1 MRPKKQERSLSDD
14 LFRHRL
20 DNILDCRHALYR
32 LAGLI
37 EWDSFDRAFGRLYR
51 ERGRPGTPTRLM
63 VGLSYLKHA
72 FDLSDEEVVERWIE
86 NPYWQWFCGFEYF
99 QHALPIDP
107 SSMTRWRQRIGADGM
122 EGLLVETV
130 RAGLESGAVKPSS
143 LERVNVDTT
152 VQPKA
157 IAHPTD
163 ARLYLRALNTLVRQA
178 KRHGIKLRQSHTR
191 LAKRASRRAGR
202 YAHARQM
209 KRMRREIKRLKTYLG
224 RVHRDVSRKVDG
236 QPELEHA
243 FARLLP
249 LVERLLNQQR
259 HDKNKLYALHAP
271 EVVCI
276 AKGKAHKK
284 YEFGCKVAVATT
296 NREGFVVASKAFP
309 GNPYDGHT
317 LAQTNEQVVRVSGV
331 EPTRYY
337 ADKGYRGHDYDKPE
351 RVFISG
357 RRRGLTPTMKRE
369 LRRRSAIE
377 PMIGHMKTDGRLGR
391 NYLLGHAGDA
401 VNALLCAAGHNL
413 RLILNHL
420 KALFALILALLSAA
434 ENRNTLRHPPIYSQT

>member
-20 DNILDCRHALYR
+20 DTMLDSRHALCR
-32 LAGLI
+32 LAALI
-37 EWDSFDRAFGRLYR
+37 DWEGFDAGFGRLYR
-51 ERGRPGTPTRLM
+51 ERGRPGKPTRLM

-72 FDLSDEEVVERWIE
+72 FDLSDEEVVARWVE

-99 QHALPIDP
+99 QHAAPIDP
-107 SSMTRWRQRIGADGM
+107 SSLTRWRARVGAEGM
-122 EGLLVETV
+122 ERLLAETV
-130 RAGLESGAVKPSS
+130 RAGLESGTVEPSS
-143 LERVNVDTT
+143 LERVTVDTT

-157 IAHPTD
+157 IAHPSD
-163 ARLYLRALNTLVRQA
+163 ARLYLRALDTLVRQA
-178 KRHGIKLRQSHTR
+178 KRRGVALRQSHTR
-191 LAKRASRRAGR
+191 LAKRDCQRAGR
-202 YAHARQM
+202 YAHARQF

-224 RVHRDVSRKVDG
+224 RMQRDVSRKTAG
-236 QPELEHA
+236 RPALERH

-249 LVERLLNQQR
+249 LVERLLAQQR
-259 HDKNKLYALHAP
+259 HDKGKLYALHAP

-296 NREGFVVASKAFP
+296 NREGFAVAAKAFP

-317 LAQTNEQVVRVSGV
+317 LAQTNEQAVQVSGV

-337 ADKGYRGHDYDKPE
+337 ADKGFRGHDYDKPE
-351 RVFISG
+351 HVFISG

-369 LRRRSAIE
+369 LKRRSAIE

-420 KALFALILALLSAA
+420 RALFALILATLLGAQHRTTSAYPPLSA
-434 ENRNTLRHPPIYSQT
+434 QT

>member
-1 MRPKKQERSLSDD
+1 M
-14 LFRHRL
+14 L
-20 DNILDCRHALYR
+20 DSRHALCR
-32 LAGLI
+32 LAALI
-37 EWDSFDRAFGRLYR
+37 DWEGFDAGFGRLYR
-51 ERGRPGTPTRLM
+51 ERGRPGKPTRLM

-72 FDLSDEEVVERWIE
+72 FDLSDEEVVARWVE

-99 QHALPIDP
+99 QHAAPIDP
-107 SSMTRWRQRIGADGM
+107 SSLTRWRARVGAEGM
-122 EGLLVETV
+122 ERLLAETV
-130 RAGLESGAVKPSS
+130 RAGLESGTVEPSS
-143 LERVNVDTT
+143 LERVTVDTT

-157 IAHPTD
+157 ITHPSD
-163 ARLYLRALNTLVRQA
+163 ARLYLRALDTLVRQA
-178 KRHGIKLRQSHTR
+178 KRRGVALRQSHTR
-191 LAKRASRRAGR
+191 LAKRACRKAGR
-202 YAHARQM
+202 YAHARQF

-224 RVHRDVSRKVDG
+224 RVQRDVSRKTAG
-236 QPELEHA
+236 RPEERH

-249 LVERLLNQQR
+249 LVERLLAQQR
-259 HDKNKLYALHAP
+259 HDKGKLYALHAP

-296 NREGFVVASKAFP
+296 NREGFAVAAKAFP

-317 LAQTNEQVVRVSGV
+317 LAQTNEQIVRVSGV

-420 KALFALILALLSAA
+420 RALFALILATLLGAQHRTTSAYPPLSA
-434 ENRNTLRHPPIYSQT
+434 QT